1 MSFCRPLYVVFT
13 ADQNVIDIGVYM
25 LRLIT
30 PSYIIFIF
38 VEIFSG
44 ALRGIGD
51 VLIPSAITLG
61 GVLLV
66 RLTWILLITPRTGKL
81 STLMYSY
88 PLAWGATAL
97 LLVPY
102 YFYRRKKLLT

>member
-1 MSFCRPLYVVFT
+1 
-13 ADQNVIDIGVYM
+13 M

-30 PSYIIFIF
+30 PSYIIYIF

-51 VLIPSAITLG
+51 VLIPTTITMG
-61 GVLLV
+61 GVLLI
-66 RLTWILLITPRTGKL
+66 RLSWILFGTPMTGEL

-97 LLVPY
+97 FLLPY
-102 YFYRRKKLLT
+102 YFRRKKKLLA

>member
-1 MSFCRPLYVVFT
+1 
-13 ADQNVIDIGVYM
+13 M

-30 PSYIIFIF
+30 PSYVIFIF

-51 VLIPSAITLG
+51 VLIPSTITLG

-66 RLTWILLITPRTGKL
+66 RLTWILFVTPMTGEL
-81 STLMYSY
+81 STLLYSY

-97 LLVPY
+97 LLIPY
-102 YFYRRKKLLT
+102 YFHRRKQALKE